1 MPLNSHQCHNRNK
14 EEHEAYKNWLK
25 ATNYGKNTMLRI
37 RKVVKRMEHLIA
49 ATNGGDEKK
58 ALEAFDL
65 GVHPNTGKQNS
76 WVSWADAQKA
86 DGNNNTPGASK
97 KRKGM

>member
-1 MPLNSHQCHNRNK
+1 
-14 EEHEAYKNWLK
+14 
-25 ATNYGKNTMLRI
+25 MLRI

-49 ATNGGDEKK
+49 ANVGDEKK

-76 WVSWADAQKA
+76 WV
-86 DGNNNTPGASK
+86 
-97 KRKGM
+97 